1 MKEQLLIAWK
11 QKYERVQWELGDNQ
25 KKLENVEKRKRELIY
40 DLVFQFSFAI
50 FCFLILF
57 CIAVNRYE
65 ITVNAGY
72 FYAEGFYYILV
83 MALIIGI
90 VVAVIYNTHQIVKR
104 IKRYLWHVKKRNL
117 VEYPKPEKVRSNYPT
132 HIPLNYYAE
141 QACIEWLLHEYA
153 EDMKKLTALKR
164 KIEDTSEQNL
174 DPLWKEL
181 EDIVFYER
189 VGRARG

>member
-25 KKLENVEKRKRELIY
+25 KKLENVEKRKKELIY

-50 FCFLILF
+50 FCFLLLY

-65 ITVNAGY
+65 IN
-72 FYAEGFYYILV
+72 
-83 MALIIGI
+83 
-90 VVAVIYNTHQIVKR
+90 
-104 IKRYLWHVKKRNL
+104 
-117 VEYPKPEKVRSNYPT
+117 
-132 HIPLNYYAE
+132 AE

-153 EDMKKLTALKR
+153 EDMKKLIVIKR
-164 KIEDTSEQNL
+164 KIEETPEQNL

-181 EDIVFYER
+181 ESIVFYER